1 MPEKDGDF
9 LKTRHYGRKSDSI
22 KNVLPFGPKI
32 LSKFEPFDRCK
43 KLQKNSL
50 FLAIW
55 CLKT

>member
-1 MPEKDGDF
+1 MLKKDGDF
-9 LKTRHYGRKSDSI
+9 LKARQYGLFNDSI

-55 CLKT
+55 YLKI